1 MQPADVI
8 TVMRA
13 VEDLPVI
20 LREGRSATKPSWRH
34 AGAAGGY
41 SDGGCCEFFP
51 QEGVLARPSVAGP
64 PRGRTGPRR
73 SARADEQRQA
83 DDSVHHGHH
92 CRDDRAAPVL
102 KTSTTE
108 TPTEIGEGSISS
120 SR

>member
-41 SDGGCCEFFP
+41 SDGGCCEFLP

-64 PRGRTGPRR
+64 PRGGRGHVVAPAPTNSARPMIPFIMVTTAAKTVSRR
-73 SARADEQRQA
+73 S
-83 DDSVHHGHH
+83 
-92 CRDDRAAPVL
+92 
-102 KTSTTE
+102 
-108 TPTEIGEGSISS
+108 
-120 SR
+120 